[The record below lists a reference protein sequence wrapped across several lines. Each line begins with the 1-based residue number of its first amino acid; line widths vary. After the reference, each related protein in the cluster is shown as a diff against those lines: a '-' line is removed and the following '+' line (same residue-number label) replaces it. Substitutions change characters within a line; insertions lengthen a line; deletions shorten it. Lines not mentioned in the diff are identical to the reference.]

1 MENEKILTL
10 QNKGF
15 VDSEN
20 QRFSGTSTSKKIE
33 VFESSSLHKKMKISK
48 TKINKRMQ
56 RKTNP
61 KLVATIQLAK
71 KNNFLDLAKNLS
83 KPTRQQSKISL
94 DNLNKIKEDKVLVI
108 GKVLGQGKIEKKI
121 SIAALGFSKQ
131 AKEKLK
137 KSGSE
142 IKTFKQMIEENEKL
156 KGVKIV

>member
-1 MENEKILTL
+1 
-10 QNKGF
+10 
-15 VDSEN
+15 
-20 QRFSGTSTSKKIE
+20 
-33 VFESSSLHKKMKISK
+33 
-48 TKINKRMQ
+48 MQ

-94 DNLNKIKEDKVLVI
+94 EDLNKIKENKVLVI
-108 GKVLGQGKIEKKI
+108 GKVLGQGNIEKKI
-121 SIAALGFSKQ
+121 LIAALGFSKQ